1 MRKRFEGKVAIV
13 TGGSLGIGRATVELL
28 AAEGATV
35 VACARRKPKLDEL
48 VERINDGGGRCRGV
62 GLDVNDLEGF
72 TDLIQQTAEEFG
84 RLDVLVN
91 NAPSVRGGLV
101 LHQSIEDWR
110 ANFTASVDSTFIGC
124 QAAMAIM
131 QRQRCGSIVNVSSVS
146 SLRAG
151 MAAGAYSA
159 SKAAVN
165 QFTQC
170 AAMEAAPYNV
180 RLNVVAPG
188 STITPGME
196 AATRKDQS
204 VQDAIAGAIPMQRH
218 GTPEEM
224 AEAICFLAS
233 DQAAFITGV
242 ILPVDGGKTPQMYIP
257 RFDITALDNVTLN
270 DGGNDGG
277 NDGVNDSGDEGA
289 AGA

>member
-1 MRKRFEGKVAIV
+1 MSKRFEGKVAIV
-13 TGGSLGIGRATVELL
+13 TGGSLGIGRATVEQL

-48 VERINDGGGRCRGV
+48 IERINSEGGQNRGV
-62 GLDVNDLEGF
+62 ALDVNDLEGF
-72 TDLIQQTAEEFG
+72 KALIQDTAEEFG

-91 NAPSVRGGLV
+91 NAPSVRGGMV
-101 LHQSIEDWR
+101 LDQSIDDWR
-110 ANFTASVDSTFIGC
+110 ANFTVSVDSTFVGC
-124 QAAMAIM
+124 QAAMSIM
-131 QRQRCGSIVNVSSVS
+131 QRQRSGAIVNVSSVS

-151 MAAGAYSA
+151 FAAGAYSA
-159 SKAAVN
+159 SKAALN

-188 STITPGME
+188 STITPGMQ
-196 AATRKDQS
+196 AATRKDQT

-257 RFDITALDNVTLN
+257 GFDITALDNVVV
-270 DGGNDGG
+270 D
-277 NDGVNDSGDEGA
+277 
-289 AGA
+289 AGSADA